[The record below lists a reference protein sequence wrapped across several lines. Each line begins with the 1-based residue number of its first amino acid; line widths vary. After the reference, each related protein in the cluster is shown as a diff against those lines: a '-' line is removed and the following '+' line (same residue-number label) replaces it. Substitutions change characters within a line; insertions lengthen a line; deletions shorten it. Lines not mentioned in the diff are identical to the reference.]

1 MANKFV
7 NKIVQG
13 KWWQKLLIAIVLV
26 VLFLLFVNWLLK
38 YITNHGE
45 TLPVPKVIG
54 LTYDE
59 AVRVLEDKELRCIAY
74 DSVYVPKAKPNEIID
89 QNPSDSSLVKR
100 NRMIYLT
107 INALAVPRVNVPDV
121 REMSLREAT
130 SELQRAGLRVGKI
143 TTRPDIT
150 TNFVLDQRYEGKYV
164 KPGTELD
171 KGTAIDLVVSKG
183 EEEGDNEITMPD
195 LVGLTADEAKTELS
209 LLGLNIGVV
218 TYDKSVTDKAFAVVY
233 KQSRPANSKTYIGK
247 EIDIFLKEVE

>member
-7 NKIVQG
+7 NKVIQG
-13 KWWQKLLIAIVLV
+13 KWWQMLLIAIVMT

-45 TLPVPKVIG
+45 TLPVPKVTG

-59 AVRVLEDKELRCIAY
+59 AKSLLEGKDLRCIAY

-89 QNPSDSSLVKR
+89 QNPSDSALVKH
-100 NRMIYLT
+100 NRMVYLT

-150 TNFVLDQRYEGKYV
+150 TNFVLDQRYEGKFI

-183 EEEGDNEITMPD
+183 EEPEDDEITVPD
-195 LVGLTADEAKTELS
+195 LAGLTADEATIELN
-209 LLGLNIGVV
+209 LLGLNIGVI
-218 TYDKSVTDKAFAVVY
+218 TYDKNVTDKAFAVIY
-233 KQSRPANSKTYIGK
+233 KQSVRADSKTYMGK
-247 EIDIFLKEVE
+247 EVDIYLKEVE